1 LWQADVAVSKKFRV
15 TERLNLD
22 FRTEMFNL
30 FNRAQFG
37 NPVSAR
43 NNATFGQIL
52 STANDGSTG
61 SGTSRQVQ
69 FMLRLNF

>member
-1 LWQADVAVSKKFRV
+1 
-15 TERLNLD
+15 
-22 FRTEMFNL
+22 
-30 FNRAQFG
+30 
-37 NPVSAR
+37 VSAR